1 MDYSYYRP
9 HVQNR
14 KIKNIF
20 IFKYPSKAIKWINGT
35 LVSKDLEINLAN
47 PQTRLEESIA
57 NLSDMTSKKFELIGA
72 KLEKQT
78 LEVQNKLAK
87 SKQRLEDNLTEMSR
101 KTHTNFEQTAE
112 NSSSALTSLE
122 ENLKSLLKDIQNSLV
137 NLDLF
142 VNLKFAAN
150 RRSIIDHIKCN
161 NVLATNNF
169 RVVFEKLSI
178 LMKVDINEMYKN
190 TTMTNSNKNDKDI
203 ANIVS
208 MLTSMNK
215 NMNKL
220 EQILNNLNEVI
231 FLFKQFFIFNRFRK
245 KNF

>member
-87 SKQRLEDNLTEMSR
+87 S
-101 KTHTNFEQTAE
+101 
-112 NSSSALTSLE
+112 
-122 ENLKSLLKDIQNSLV
+122 
-137 NLDLF
+137 
-142 VNLKFAAN
+142 
-150 RRSIIDHIKCN
+150 
-161 NVLATNNF
+161 
-169 RVVFEKLSI
+169 
-178 LMKVDINEMYKN
+178 
-190 TTMTNSNKNDKDI
+190 
-203 ANIVS
+203 
-208 MLTSMNK
+208 
-215 NMNKL
+215 
-220 EQILNNLNEVI
+220 
-231 FLFKQFFIFNRFRK
+231 
-245 KNF
+245 

>member
-1 MDYSYYRP
+1 M
-9 HVQNR
+9 
-14 KIKNIF
+14 
-20 IFKYPSKAIKWINGT
+20 
-35 LVSKDLEINLAN
+35 
-47 PQTRLEESIA
+47 
-57 NLSDMTSKKFELIGA
+57 
-72 KLEKQT
+72 
-78 LEVQNKLAK
+78 AK

-161 NVLATNNF
+161 NVLVTNNF

-203 ANIVS
+203 ANMVS

-245 KNF
+245 KKFLNQ